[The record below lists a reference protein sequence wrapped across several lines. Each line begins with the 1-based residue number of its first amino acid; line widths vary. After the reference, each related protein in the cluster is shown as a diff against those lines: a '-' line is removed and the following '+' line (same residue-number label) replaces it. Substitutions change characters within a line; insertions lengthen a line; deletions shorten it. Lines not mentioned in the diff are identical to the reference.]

1 MKESIESRKI
11 GSTEVEVTSLGF
23 GTAPIGDLFH
33 RVTEPYAE
41 SILKAAWDSGIR
53 YFDTAPFYGHGK
65 SELRVGQFLRQQDR
79 DEFVLSTKVGRVL
92 SAPKD
97 PANFK
102 SEMWANPVPFDFRYD
117 YTYDGVMRSFE
128 DSLQR
133 LGLNRIDVLLIH
145 DLDPWFH
152 GPDVFNAYF
161 GQLLSGGYHALQ
173 DLKSGGQISAFGAGV
188 NLPGTIPKF
197 LDSMDL
203 DLFIVA
209 MPYTLLD
216 QGVLDSEFPR
226 CEERGVGVV
235 IGSPFASGILATGPI
250 EGAVYGYKP
259 ASPEIIEKTRRI
271 ESACK
276 KHGFSLRSAAM
287 QFPLAHPIVAAIIP
301 GSIKPEYLQLNRDD
315 FDREILSDFW
325 DELKKDG
332 LIREDAPTP

>member
-1 MKESIESRKI
+1 MKNSINSRKI
-11 GSTEVEVTSLGF
+11 GVTEVEVTSLGF
-23 GTAPIGDLFH
+23 GAAPIGDLFQKLA
-33 RVTEPYAE
+33 EPEAE
-41 SILKAAWDSGIR
+41 SILNAAWNSGIR

-65 SELRVGQFLRQQDR
+65 SELRVGQFLRQKDR

-92 SAPKD
+92 RAPKD

-102 SEMWANPVPFDFRYD
+102 SDFWIDAIFDFQFD

-161 GQLLSGGYHALQ
+161 GQLLSGGYQALQ
-173 DLKSGGQISAFGAGV
+173 DLKNSGAIRAFGAGV

-216 QGVLDSEFPR
+216 QGALDSEFPR
-226 CEERGVGVV
+226 CADRGVGIV

-259 ASPEIIEKTRRI
+259 ASPEIMEKTCRI
-271 ESACK
+271 ASVCK
-276 KHGFSLRSAAM
+276 NHGVSLRSAAM

-301 GSIKPEYLQLNRDD
+301 GSIKPEYLPTNRDD
-315 FDREILSDFW
+315 FIREIPSGLW
-325 DELKKDG
+325 DELRKDG